1 MTRSTEMNLMQE
13 QLSRARQDDLMRQ
26 AQAYREAQRVLV
38 LRKLQAKARKAE
50 RVALRARLALASL

>member
-1 MTRSTEMNLMQE
+1 MNLMQE
-13 QLSRARQDDLMRQ
+13 ELSRHRQRDLMRQ
-26 AQAYREAQRVLV
+26 AEAYREAQRVLV